1 MLTQRDLAAMRATQ
15 AAAMMDTCTL
25 RSWTPTVDEY
35 GTEVEGW
42 TERTGVPCGLDTSR
56 AGREV
61 RRVDGTVAVID
72 ATLRLSMADGA
83 TLSPKDSVTV
93 THRNGEAVAL
103 SYGIAGPVQRGPTAV
118 VVQLQAVR

>member
-1 MLTQRDLAAMRATQ
+1 MLTQRELADMRATQ

-25 RSWTPTVDEY
+25 RSWSPTVDDY

-42 TERTGVPCGLDTSR
+42 TERTDVPCGLDTSR

-72 ATLRLSMADGA
+72 AALRLTMADGA
-83 TLSPKDSVTV
+83 MLSPEDAITV
-93 THRNGEAVAL
+93 TRRNGEPVTLA
-103 SYGIAGPVQRGPTAV
+103 YGIAGPVQRGPTGV